1 MENHIDHPLTVTVEE
16 AAKLLGIGRSTA
28 YELIHTGDIPSL
40 RLGRRLVVPVAQ
52 IADQLGLSHDDIW
65 LTMDARHQ
73 PPLTIGEAT
82 SPHNQESSLPG
93 VTARSESPTLF

>member
-1 MENHIDHPLTVTVEE
+1 MENHIDHPLTVTVDQ

-52 IADQLGLSHDDIW
+52 IAECLSVDREAIW
-65 LTMDARHQ
+65 ATLAGAAREPDC
-73 PPLTIGEAT
+73 PPAT
-82 SPHNQESSLPG
+82 PLSDSRRG
-93 VTARSESPTLF
+93 RRSRSRTPVAPTLF